1 MRLPTL
7 TLRTLPLVLLL
18 AILGLLAAAVPA
30 TAQEGGESVRGSLR
44 YEGEPVAG
52 VTISVTTEG
61 GEDVGSTE
69 SGDDGAWQVPVPEP
83 GVYVVTLD
91 PETLPDD
98 VPGVQNESVTTDV
111 SNTQAKSVLFRLGE
125 PTEGGGTT
133 TTGGGGT
140 TLDSVAQLT
149 VEGLRFGLVLALA
162 ALGLSMIFGTT
173 GLTNFAHGEM
183 ISLGAIAAWYLN
195 EAGLPFVAA
204 AVIAVVVMVAF
215 GWGQDAVLWRPLR
228 RRRTGL
234 IAMMIVSIGLAI
246 FLRYFYL
253 YVFGGERR
261 SYREYAIQAGIEL
274 GPVTLAP
281 RDMFSMGVAVLVLGF
296 VVWALASTRVGKAT
310 RAVSDNPALASA
322 SGIDVDLVI
331 RVVWMGGAALAG
343 LSGILQGLSQQVD
356 YQLGFRTLLL
366 VFAAVILGGLGTIA
380 GSIVG
385 SIVVG
390 LFIQLST
397 LVIPIELQTAG
408 VLALLIVVLLIRPQG
423 ILGRPER
430 VG

>member
-1 MRLPTL
+1 M
-7 TLRTLPLVLLL
+7 VLLL
-18 AILGLLAAAVPA
+18 ILLGLLAVAVPA
-30 TAQEGGESVRGSLR
+30 AAQDSSESVRGSLR

-52 VTISVTTEG
+52 VLISVTTED
-61 GEDVGSTE
+61 GEDVGSAE
-69 SGDDGAWQVPVPEP
+69 SGDDGAWQVPLPQP

-98 VPGVQNESVTTDV
+98 VPGVQSESITTEV
-111 SNTQAKSVLFRLGE
+111 GNTQSKSVLFRLGE
-125 PTEGGGTT
+125 PAEGGDGA
-133 TTGGGGT
+133 GGGGI
-140 TLDSVAQLT
+140 TLERVAQLT

-173 GLTNFAHGEM
+173 GLTNFSHGEL

-195 EAGLPFVAA
+195 DAGLPFVGAA
-204 AVIAVVVMVAF
+204 LIAVVVMAAF

-261 SYREYAIQAGIEL
+261 SYREYAIQTGIEL

-281 RDMFSMGVAVLVLGF
+281 RDLFSMAVAALMLGL
-296 VVWALASTRVGKAT
+296 VVWALASTRIGKAT

-380 GSIVG
+380 GSIIG
-385 SIVVG
+385 AILVG